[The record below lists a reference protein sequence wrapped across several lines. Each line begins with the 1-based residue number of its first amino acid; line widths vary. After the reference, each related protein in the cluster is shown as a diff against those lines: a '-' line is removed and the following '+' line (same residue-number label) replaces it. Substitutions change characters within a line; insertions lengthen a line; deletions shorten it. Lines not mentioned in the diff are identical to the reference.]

1 VSSLQHE
8 RKLFTNLARKNNQRK
23 SKYKRITRS
32 MPTKK
37 KQLQQY
43 QVEKILQKRNII
55 LFYQCNNVNKK
66 EWELV
71 KKGLLSTLPGVYN
84 TRISACADLP
94 SCKQQSKVSE
104 TTDAQL
110 GTDPLLPFVT
120 LLVKNRLGHRC
131 ATLVGLDAEQRGGS
145 MARGSLAAPGHRG
158 GGHRRG
164 TEDSISRSSLDWQW
178 KKQAK
183 RSLLLFAGNTCK
195 SSRKKSIEENHWS
208 NLFQG
213 PTLLF
218 ACNSHHQMVAG
229 YNAIA
234 KNTNWHSSISLLGG
248 MYYGKVMTHLDFT
261 KLCKLDQGVYA
272 ILTSSFAEN
281 VELLLNQR
289 LSFYQ
294 SRLLFYLD
302 CHAVHLRSIEE
313 KKDKSTCNLSS

>member
-1 VSSLQHE
+1 
-8 RKLFTNLARKNNQRK
+8 
-23 SKYKRITRS
+23 

-94 SCKQQSKVSE
+94 SCKQHSKVSE

-131 ATLVGLDAEQRGGS
+131 ATLLGLDAEPPFLINGNRGSAHAEQIGGS
-145 MARGSLAAPGHRG
+145 MATPSMAFAQHRLSTGGQRAPGRCSAHAEQ
-158 GGHRRG
+158 RRG

-183 RSLLLFAGNTCK
+183 KSLLLFAGNTCK

-229 YNAIA
+229 CNAIA

-302 CHAVHLRSIEE
+302 CHAVHLGSIEE

>member
-1 VSSLQHE
+1 
-8 RKLFTNLARKNNQRK
+8 
-23 SKYKRITRS
+23 

-71 KKGLLSTLPGVYN
+71 KKGLLSTLPGVYK

-131 ATLVGLDAEQRGGS
+131 ATLVGLNAEPPFLINGDRGSAHAEQGGGS
-145 MARGSLAAPGHRG
+145 MATPSMAG
-158 GGHRRG
+158 GGQRTPGHRRG